1 MKLVLHMM
9 VTLTLI
15 GIVSGAILSELNSW
29 AAPKIEANRRAE
41 TERAIF
47 VVQADGIKYK
57 KVDNIE
63 FELYEV
69 FNDDSNSIGYALPYE
84 GNGFQGK
91 IRLIVGVNKDLS
103 SLLGLEVLEQVE
115 TPGLGTK
122 VTEVPFTD
130 QFIDLKLTPDIAWV
144 KGIQPQNP
152 NEIQAI
158 TGATISSKAIVRII
172 NEGINRLRSIKS
184 VGSKIEE

>member
-1 MKLVLHMM
+1 MKLVIHMLA
-9 VTLTLI
+9 TLTII
-15 GIVSGAILSELNSW
+15 GIISGAVLSELNGW
-29 AAPKIEANRRAE
+29 AAPKIEANRKAE

-47 VVQADGIKYK
+47 VVQSEATKYN
-57 KVDNIE
+57 KVDNVD

-69 FNDDSNSIGYALPYE
+69 FDDNDSSLGFALPYE

-91 IRLIVGVNKDLS
+91 IRVIVGVDSKLS
-103 SLLGLEVLEQVE
+103 HLIGMEVLEQVE

-122 VTEVPFTD
+122 VTETPFTD
-130 QFIDLKLTPDIAWV
+130 QFKDLKVTPEISWV
-144 KGIQPQNP
+144 KGIEPKNP

-172 NEGINRLRSIKS
+172 NEGIHKLREENITERT
-184 VGSKIEE
+184 IEQ

>member
-1 MKLVLHMM
+1 MKLVIHML

-15 GIVSGAILSELNSW
+15 GVVSGGLLSEINKW
-29 AAPKIEANRRAE
+29 AAPKIEANRKAE

-47 VVQADGIKYK
+47 VVQSDAIKYTK
-57 KVDNIE
+57 IENVD
-63 FELYEV
+63 FEVYEV
-69 FNDDSNSIGYALPYE
+69 FDDSSNSLGYALPYE

-91 IRLIVGVNKDLS
+91 IRLIVGVNKDLTN
-103 SLLGLEVLEQVE
+103 LLGLEVLEQVE

-122 VTEVPFTD
+122 VTETPFTD
-130 QFIDLKLTPDIAWV
+130 QFKKLLVNPEIAWV
-144 KGIQPQNP
+144 KGVKPESP

-172 NEGINRLRSIKS
+172 NDGINRLKS
-184 VGSKIEE
+184 ETKDGVKN

>member
-1 MKLVLHMM
+1 MKLVFHML
-9 VTLTLI
+9 VTLTII
-15 GIVSGAILSELNSW
+15 GIISGALLSEINSW
-29 AAPKIEANRRAE
+29 AAPKIEANRKAE

-47 VVQADGIKYK
+47 VVQSNATKYNK
-57 KVDNIE
+57 IEDVD

-69 FNDDSNSIGYALPYE
+69 FDDNDSSLGYALPYE

-91 IRLIVGVNKDLS
+91 IRLIVGINKDLTN
-103 SLLGLEVLEQVE
+103 LLGLEVLEQVE

-122 VTEVPFTD
+122 VTELPFTN
-130 QFIDLKLTPDIAWV
+130 QFEELLVNPEILSV
-144 KGIQPQNP
+144 KGIEPQKP

-172 NEGINRLRSIKS
+172 NDGIKRLRLENNNEAVK
-184 VGSKIEE
+184 